1 VPAFN
6 EDNEM
11 SEVKLAVDE
20 SKIAVVSSGW
30 RPMETAPKDGNSI
43 LIRRGDSCRVAYW
56 EDADD
61 EADGTHMWHV
71 DDAAKGFNHHKDWPT
86 HWMPLPL

>member
-1 VPAFN
+1 
-6 EDNEM
+6 M

-20 SKIAVVSSGW
+20 SKIAVVRGGW
-30 RPMETAPKDGNSI
+30 LPIETAPKDGNCI
-43 LIRRGDSCRVAYW
+43 LIRCGDSCRVAYW

-61 EADGTHMWHV
+61 EADGTYMWHV
-71 DDAAKGFNHHKDWPT
+71 DDAAKGGNYHKDWPT